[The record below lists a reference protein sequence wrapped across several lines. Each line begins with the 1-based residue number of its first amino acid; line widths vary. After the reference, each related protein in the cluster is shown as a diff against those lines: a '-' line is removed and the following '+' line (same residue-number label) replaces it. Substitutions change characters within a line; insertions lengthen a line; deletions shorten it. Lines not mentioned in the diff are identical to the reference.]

1 LCQENA
7 MGAILTP
14 PRSEWNPNSPSLRYG
29 DQPHVAHQGRPQGRV
44 QPRGL
49 RFPIAMN
56 RESLQEISRV
66 RKREAWILLRAGMFR
81 GAYYL
86 AGYAVE
92 CALKACIAKQTNRY
106 DFPNKKVANDA
117 WSHDLQKLAELAG
130 VWPDLE
136 RARKASP
143 ALGVNWAIVK
153 DWSESKRYD
162 LLITRAEA
170 RALYSACTSRQTGV
184 LPWIRKRW

>member
-1 LCQENA
+1 
-7 MGAILTP
+7 
-14 PRSEWNPNSPSLRYG
+14 
-29 DQPHVAHQGRPQGRV
+29 
-44 QPRGL
+44 
-49 RFPIAMN
+49 MN

-66 RKREAWILLRAGMFR
+66 RKREAWTLLRAGMFH

-92 CALKACIAKQTNRY
+92 CALKACIAKQTNRH
-106 DFPNKKVANDA
+106 DFPDKKAANDA

-130 VWPDLE
+130 VWADLE
-136 RARKASP
+136 RDRKASP

-162 LLITRAEA
+162 LLTTRAEA
-170 RALYSACTSRQTGV
+170 RALYAACTTRQTGV